1 MLQKLRERVGR
12 EEGFTLI
19 ELLVVMLI
27 LGVLAAIAI
36 PSFINQREKAQ
47 DSDAKAMARTMQ
59 TAMETYYTDNQS
71 YATDWAGLVTIEGAL
86 NNAPAG
92 KAGGTAPVVTAAD
105 GTGTAGATDNYRVAV
120 TSKDDRTFRIAR
132 ATNGGV
138 TRTCAPVGGG
148 CKDDATPGGDGT
160 W

>member
-1 MLQKLRERVGR
+1 MLQKMRERMGR

-59 TAMETYYTDNQS
+59 TAMETY
-71 YATDWAGLVTIEGAL
+71 
-86 NNAPAG
+86 
-92 KAGGTAPVVTAAD
+92 
-105 GTGTAGATDNYRVAV
+105 ATDNNGNYTGATFALLDGIEPTLEAPPATPGASVVGTPTATDYTVRAV
-120 TSKDDRTFRIAR
+120 SASGRQFNIVRT
-132 ATNGGV
+132 GG
-138 TRTCAPVGGG
+138 TFQFTCSPNGGG
-148 CKDDATPGGDGT
+148 CDGD
-160 W
+160 WSN